1 MTPMCRAAVVL
12 RRT

>member
-12 RRT
+12 PRP